1 MKVNEINDLIQ
12 IRNYVSNLTESMYM
26 FKKDKMRELNTIKFL
41 LDEKIIN
48 DLCSDEFKQYVN
60 YEENADKVMKEVRE
74 NSQVVKPKW
83 FVN

>member
-26 FKKDKMRELNTIKFL
+26 FKKDNMKELNIIKFL

-74 NSQVVKPKW
+74 NSQVVKPK
-83 FVN
+83 